1 MMAADGADDRVVIDV
16 VGSIAAF
23 SAADWDRLAAPDKS
37 ALNPFVLHAFLAAL
51 EESGSV
57 GPGTGWTP
65 HHVALRRGGQL
76 AGVAPA
82 YLKDHSFG
90 EYVFDHGWAEAYNRA
105 GGHYYP
111 KLLCAAPF
119 TPVTGPRLLAA
130 NERDRSA
137 LADALASVSARSG
150 LSSAHV
156 TFHDDAEPLS
166 GGGFLERLGLQY
178 HWSNKGYGAYEDFL
192 KALSSRKRKALR
204 RERRDAS
211 EGLVFTRLTGGDI
224 KERHWDIFW
233 RFYQDTGSRK
243 WGHPYLTRTFFSLL
257 GERMADRVLLVLAEA
272 SGRPI
277 AGALNLIGGDALYG
291 RYWGRIEDR
300 PFLHFE
306 VCYHQAIE
314 FAIERS
320 LARVEAGAQ
329 GDHKLARGYEPTLIR
344 SSHWIADPGFR
355 SAIARFLERERQ
367 AVEAEMAAIAAETP
381 FRRSG
386 PEAD

>member
-1 MMAADGADDRVVIDV
+1 MAADGTEDGVVMDV
-16 VGSIAAF
+16 AGSMAAF
-23 SAADWDRLAAPDKS
+23 SAAEWDRLAVPDKS
-37 ALNPFVLHAFLAAL
+37 RLNPFVLHAFLSAL

-57 GPGTGWTP
+57 GAGTGWTP
-65 HHVALRRGGQL
+65 RHVALRRGGRL
-76 AGVAPA
+76 VGVAPA

-90 EYVFDHGWAEAYNRA
+90 EYVFDHSWAEAAHRA
-105 GGHYYP
+105 GGRYYP

-130 NERDRSA
+130 DERDRAA
-137 LADALASVSARSG
+137 LAAALASVSAGGG

-156 TFHDDAEPLS
+156 TFHDHVQTFARS
-166 GGGFLERLGLQY
+166 GFLERLGIQY
-178 HWSNKGYGAYEDFL
+178 HWFNRGYGAYEDFL
-192 KALSSRKRKALR
+192 EALSSRKRKALR

-211 EGLVFTRLTGGDI
+211 MGLTFTRLTGGDI
-224 KERHWDIFW
+224 KELHWDIFW

-243 WGHPYLTRTFFSLL
+243 WGHPYLTRAFFSLL
-257 GERMADRVLLVLAEA
+257 GERLADRVLLIFAEA

-306 VCYHQAIE
+306 VCYHQAID
-314 FAIERS
+314 FAIERG

-329 GDHKLARGYEPTLIR
+329 GDHKLARGYEPALTR

-355 SAIARFLERERQ
+355 SAVARFLERERK
-367 AVEAEMAAIAAETP
+367 AVEAEMAVIAAETP

-386 PEAD
+386 HEAD